1 MIINNFNEKL
11 NSEINERMQSSDWDL
26 NIASNVLN
34 RRNKK
39 IKRNLYTFSSFG
51 LLATAAVIIFAVFIN
66 PPSAKMN
73 DVEIFISKQVAETHK
88 TVFKENYSNN
98 LISVSYTEDTNDP
111 IDNLIYTAL
120 IKR

>member
-1 MIINNFNEKL
+1 MTINNFNEKM
-11 NSEINERMQSSDWDL
+11 NSEINERIQSSDWDL

-39 IKRNLYTFSSFG
+39 IKRNLFTLSSFG
-51 LLATAAVIIFAVFIN
+51 LLATAAVIVFAVFIN

-88 TVFKENYSNN
+88 TVFKENYSRN
-98 LISVSYTEDTNDP
+98 LLTVSYSENANDAF
-111 IDNLIYTAL
+111 DNIIYTA
-120 IKR
+120 ITKR